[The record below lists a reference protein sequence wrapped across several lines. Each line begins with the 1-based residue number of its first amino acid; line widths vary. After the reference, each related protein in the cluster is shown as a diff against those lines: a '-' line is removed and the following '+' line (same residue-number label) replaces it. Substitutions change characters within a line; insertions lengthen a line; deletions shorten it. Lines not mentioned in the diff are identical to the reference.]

1 MLSSHKAHVTHD
13 LATVVRGAA
22 TGDEDAWRVLVD
34 RFTPL
39 LRNVARG
46 FRLGSADVDDVV
58 QTTWSRALSHISA
71 LNDPEA
77 VAGWLVVIARRES
90 LRLLQ
95 RAVTEVLTD
104 EPLELEQVDEELPET
119 EVLEAERRDALRA
132 AVERLPGHQRRL
144 MDALIRMPW
153 RSYDDLSAAL
163 AMPVGS
169 IGPTRIRSLE
179 RLRSDP
185 CLAVLVAS

>member
-1 MLSSHKAHVTHD
+1 MPRDENAA
-13 LATVVRGAA
+13 LATLVRGAA
-22 TGDEDAWRVLVD
+22 AGDEAAWRVLYK

-39 LRNVARG
+39 LRSVARG
-46 FRLGSADVDDVV
+46 FRLGPADVDDVV
-58 QTTWSRALSHISA
+58 QTTWSRALTNISA
-71 LNDPEA
+71 LNDPAA

-95 RAVTEVLTD
+95 RAVVEVLTG
-104 EPLELEQVDEELPET
+104 EPTEFEHVDEGTPEMEL
-119 EVLEAERRDALRA
+119 LEAERRDALRA
-132 AVERLPGHQRRL
+132 AVQRLPDRQRQL
-144 MDALIRMPW
+144 MDALITVPW

-185 CLAVLVAS
+185 GLAELVAS

>member
-1 MLSSHKAHVTHD
+1 MPHD
-13 LATVVRGAA
+13 DNAALVALVRGAA
-22 TGDEDAWRVLVD
+22 AGGEDAWRVLYE

-46 FRLGSADVDDVV
+46 FRLGPADVDDVV
-58 QTTWSRALSHISA
+58 QTTWSLAFSQISA
-71 LNDPEA
+71 LNNPAA
-77 VAGWLVVIARRES
+77 VAGWLVVITRREC

-95 RAVTEVLTD
+95 RVVVEVLTG
-104 EPLELEQVDEELPET
+104 EPIELERIDEAHPET

-132 AVERLPGHQRRL
+132 AVERLPDRQRHL
-144 MDALIRMPW
+144 MEGLITLPW

-169 IGPTRIRSLE
+169 IGPTRIRSLN

-185 CLAVLVAS
+185 DLAQLVAS